1 MHMEQTMEI
10 AKNNMHDSQK
20 YHRTQMQKELIL
32 QQLKEQGFRI
42 TKQRRM
48 LLDVILEEECS
59 SCKEIYYKASKL
71 DKKIG
76 TATVYRMINTL
87 EDIGAISRK
96 NMYKV
101 ACSADCAREHACK
114 IELNDNTVYELS
126 AKRWNH
132 VIVEGLKACGYLEK
146 QEIRSVVVSPC
157 ECES

>member
-10 AKNNMHDSQK
+10 EKNNMHDSKK
-20 YHRTQMQKELIL
+20 YHRTQMKKELTL
-32 QQLKEQGFRI
+32 RQLKEQGFRI

>member
-1 MHMEQTMEI
+1 M
-10 AKNNMHDSQK
+10 
-20 YHRTQMQKELIL
+20 L
-32 QQLKEQGFRI
+32 QRLKEKGCRI
-42 TKQRRM
+42 TKQRK
-48 LLDVILEEECS
+48 ILIDIILQGECT
-59 SCKEIYYKASKL
+59 SCKEIYYKAAEKDPS
-71 DKKIG
+71 IG
-76 TATVYRMINTL
+76 AATVYRMINL
-87 EDIGAISRK
+87 MEEIGAISRK